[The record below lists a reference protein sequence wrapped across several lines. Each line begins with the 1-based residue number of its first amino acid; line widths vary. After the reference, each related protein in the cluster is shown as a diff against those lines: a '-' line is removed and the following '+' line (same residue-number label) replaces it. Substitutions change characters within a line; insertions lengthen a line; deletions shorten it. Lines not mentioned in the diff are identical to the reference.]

1 MNLLRRAS
9 IAGSTLLA
17 VFLLGSCA
25 TLPGSEPVQV
35 SVVDIESIPGEDLE
49 IRMMVKLRVQNPN
62 NSPIEYDGVYL
73 QMDVLGSTFATGVS
87 NQRGSVGP
95 FGESLIE
102 VPVSA
107 SALRMAFSALSVL
120 GSGKPIEKVT
130 YQMRGKL
137 SGPVLGSTSFQS
149 QGEIALPGAP

>member
-1 MNLLRRAS
+1 MIALRRS
-9 IAGSTLLA
+9 LIAAAAVLLLA
-17 VFLLGSCA
+17 ACA
-25 TLPGSEPVQV
+25 GMPGSEPVQV
-35 SVVDIESIPGEDLE
+35 TVVDIESIPGEDLE

-73 QMDVLGSTFATGVS
+73 QMDVLGNTFATGVS
-87 NQRGSVGP
+87 SQRGTVAP

-107 SALRMAFSALSVL
+107 STLRMAFTALGML

-137 SGPVLGSTSFQS
+137 SGPMFGSTTFQS
-149 QGEIALPGAP
+149 QGEIALPGGAP